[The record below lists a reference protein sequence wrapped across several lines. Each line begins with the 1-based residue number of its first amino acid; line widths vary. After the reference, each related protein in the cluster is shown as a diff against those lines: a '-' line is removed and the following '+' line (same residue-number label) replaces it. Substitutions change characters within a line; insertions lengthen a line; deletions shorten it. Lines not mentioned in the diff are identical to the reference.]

1 MINIVRSFNVPITG
15 TVTVPPYAMQV
26 KRLFFWVILDV
37 MIEINHSILRHGT
50 KFVVE
55 IITTRQ

>member
-1 MINIVRSFNVPITG
+1 MPITG

-26 KRLFFWVILDV
+26 KRLFFWIVLDG
-37 MIEINHSILRHGT
+37 MIKMNHSILRHGA

-55 IITTRQ
+55 IITARQ